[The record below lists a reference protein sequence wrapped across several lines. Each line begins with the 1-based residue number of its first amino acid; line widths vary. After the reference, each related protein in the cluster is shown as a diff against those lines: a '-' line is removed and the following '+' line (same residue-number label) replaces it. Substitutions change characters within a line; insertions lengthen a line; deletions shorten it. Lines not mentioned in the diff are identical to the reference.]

1 MSSKRF
7 LFFTGMTLLLALL
20 VGLTV
25 RLLEVYSL
33 VDRAPS
39 YWMEI
44 LLAFALI
51 TILVYFV
58 LHRITQVDPT
68 EFVRAFLMSV
78 VLKIILSGVAIVIMS
93 KLNQA
98 GANSNAVF
106 YLCCYGAFTALEVVV
121 LYKQK
126 NKE

>member
-7 LFFTGMTLLLALL
+7 LFFTAMTLLLALL
-20 VGLTV
+20 IGLTV
-25 RLLEVYSL
+25 RLLEAYSL

-44 LLAFALI
+44 LLFFALI
-51 TILVYFV
+51 TVLVYFV
-58 LHRITQVDPT
+58 LHKITLIDPT
-68 EFVRAFLMSV
+68 EFVRTFLMSV
-78 VLKIILSGVAIVIMS
+78 VLKIILSGVAIVILLM
-93 KLNQA
+93 LDPA

-106 YLCCYGAFTALEVVV
+106 YLGCYGAFTALEVVV

-126 NKE
+126 NTE

>member
-7 LFFTGMTLLLALL
+7 LFFTGLTLLLATLI
-20 VGLTV
+20 GLTV

-44 LLAFALI
+44 LLFFFLI
-51 TILVYFV
+51 TVLVYFV
-58 LHRITQVDPT
+58 LHKITLIDPT

-78 VLKIILSGVAIVIMS
+78 VLKIIVSGVAIVILL
-93 KLNQA
+93 KLNPA

-106 YLCCYGAFTALEVVV
+106 YLGCYGAFTALEVVV

>member
-1 MSSKRF
+1 
-7 LFFTGMTLLLALL
+7 
-20 VGLTV
+20 
-25 RLLEVYSL
+25 
-33 VDRAPS
+33 
-39 YWMEI
+39 MEI

-51 TILVYFV
+51 TVLVYFV

-126 NKE
+126 NEE

>member
-7 LFFTGMTLLLALL
+7 LFFTGMTLLLAMLI
-20 VGLTV
+20 GLTV
-25 RLLEVYSL
+25 RLLEMYYL

-44 LLAFALI
+44 LLFFFL
-51 TILVYFV
+51 TTVLVYFV
-58 LHRITQVDPT
+58 LHKITLIDAT

-78 VLKIILSGVAIVIMS
+78 VLKIIVSGVAIVVMS
-93 KLNQA
+93 KLNRA

>member
-7 LFFTGMTLLLALL
+7 LFFTGLTLLLATLI
-20 VGLTV
+20 GLTV
-25 RLLEVYSL
+25 RLLELYSL

-39 YWMEI
+39 YWMGI
-44 LLAFALI
+44 LLFFVLI
-51 TILVYFV
+51 TVLVYFV
-58 LHRITQVDPT
+58 LHKITLIDPT

-98 GANSNAVF
+98 GANRNAVF

-126 NKE
+126 NEE

>member
-7 LFFTGMTLLLALL
+7 LFFTGLTLLLATLI
-20 VGLTV
+20 GLTV
-25 RLLEVYSL
+25 RLLELYSL
-33 VDRAPS
+33 VNRAPS

-51 TILVYFV
+51 TVLVYFM

-78 VLKIILSGVAIVIMS
+78 VLKIILSGVAVVVMS
-93 KLNQA
+93 KLNPA

-106 YLCCYGAFTALEVVV
+106 YLGCYGAFTALEVVV

>member
-1 MSSKRF
+1 MSSKRSF
-7 LFFTGMTLLLALL
+7 FFTGMTLLLALL
-20 VGLTV
+20 IGLTV
-25 RLLEVYSL
+25 RLLEVYTL

-44 LLAFALI
+44 LLTFALI
-51 TILVYFV
+51 TVLVYFV

-93 KLNQA
+93 KLNRA

-126 NKE
+126 NEE

>member
-1 MSSKRF
+1 MSSKPF

-20 VGLTV
+20 IGLTV

-39 YWMEI
+39 YWMGI
-44 LLAFALI
+44 LLFFALI
-51 TILVYFV
+51 TVLVYFV
-58 LHRITQVDPT
+58 LHKITLIDPT
-68 EFVRAFLMSV
+68 EFVRTFLMSV
-78 VLKIILSGVAIVIMS
+78 VVKIILSGVAIVILL
-93 KLNQA
+93 KLDPA

-106 YLCCYGAFTALEVVV
+106 YLGCYGAFTALEVVV

-126 NKE
+126 NTE

>member
-7 LFFTGMTLLLALL
+7 LFFTGLTLLLATLI
-20 VGLTV
+20 GLTV
-25 RLLEVYSL
+25 RLLELYSL

-44 LLAFALI
+44 LLFFVLI
-51 TILVYFV
+51 TVLVYFV
-58 LHRITQVDPT
+58 LHKITLIDPT

-78 VLKIILSGVAIVIMS
+78 VLKIIVSGVAIVILL
-93 KLNQA
+93 KLDPA

-106 YLCCYGAFTALEVVV
+106 YLGCYGAFTALEVVV

>member
-1 MSSKRF
+1 MSSKRSF
-7 LFFTGMTLLLALL
+7 FFTGMTLLLALL
-20 VGLTV
+20 IGLTV

-44 LLAFALI
+44 LLTFALI
-51 TILVYFV
+51 TVLVYFV

-93 KLNQA
+93 KLNRA

-106 YLCCYGAFTALEVVV
+106 YLCCYGVFTALEVVV

-126 NKE
+126 NEE

>member
-7 LFFTGMTLLLALL
+7 LFFTGLTLLLATLI
-20 VGLTV
+20 GLTV
-25 RLLEVYSL
+25 RLLELYSL

-39 YWMEI
+39 YLMEI
-44 LLAFALI
+44 LLFFFLI
-51 TILVYFV
+51 TVLVYFV
-58 LHRITQVDPT
+58 LHKITLIDPT

-78 VLKIILSGVAIVIMS
+78 VLKIILSGVAIFILL
-93 KLNQA
+93 KLNPA

-106 YLCCYGAFTALEVVV
+106 YLICYGAFTALEVVV

>member
-20 VGLTV
+20 IGLIV

-51 TILVYFV
+51 TVLVYFV
-58 LHRITQVDPT
+58 LHKITLVDPT

-78 VLKIILSGVAIVIMS
+78 VLKIILSGVAIVVMS
-93 KLNQA
+93 KLNPA